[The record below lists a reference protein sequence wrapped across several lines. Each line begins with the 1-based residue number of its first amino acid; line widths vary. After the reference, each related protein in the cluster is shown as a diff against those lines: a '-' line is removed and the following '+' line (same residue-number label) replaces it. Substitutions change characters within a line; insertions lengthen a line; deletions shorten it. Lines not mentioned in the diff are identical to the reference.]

1 MRAWIGVCAV
11 LFASNASAEGF
22 DDSEVPPLADGESA
36 PMDVPNYFDARELGT
51 GALAAYAA
59 CRDTL
64 ANGSPS
70 LAEATISDYCGCF
83 ADAAIINVRAGH
95 AAVPTEPQVAK
106 CVEVVQGL
114 SAPPLSKQLVTPT
127 ASIAETFQ
135 ACLGAMPEGVSGNYS
150 AFLCSCATDA
160 WITDR
165 ASSRKLDDDFARCD
179 AAARYRE
186 RTGQNPTRRQ
196 FSTIHVA
203 RSTARARSAA
213 HPETAPPSAGMF
225 IPYAGNGGGP
235 TLCSDGMYSHSSGSG
250 TCSHHGG
257 VAGGRHRRR

>member
-1 MRAWIGVCAV
+1 MRAWVAVCAV
-11 LFASNASAEGF
+11 LFASIASAEER
-22 DDSEVPPLADGESA
+22 DDSEVPPLADGESVPA
-36 PMDVPNYFDARELGT
+36 DTPNYFDARELGA

-59 CRDTL
+59 CRDVL
-64 ANGSPS
+64 ASDS
-70 LAEATISDYCGCF
+70 SDVAERTISDYCGCF
-83 ADAAIINVRAGH
+83 ADAARINVRAGR
-95 AAVPTEPQVAK
+95 AAIPTEPQAAK

-114 SAPPLSKQLVTPT
+114 NASPFSKQLVTPT
-127 ASIAETFQ
+127 ASISETFQ
-135 ACLGAMPEGVSGNYS
+135 ACLGAIKEGVSGNYS

-165 ASSRKLDDDFARCD
+165 ANSRKLDDDLARCD

-213 HPETAPPSAGMF
+213 PPETAQPSTGMF
-225 IPYAGNGGGP
+225 IPYAGNGAGP
-235 TLCSDGMYSHSSGSG
+235 TLCSDGMYSHSSGRG